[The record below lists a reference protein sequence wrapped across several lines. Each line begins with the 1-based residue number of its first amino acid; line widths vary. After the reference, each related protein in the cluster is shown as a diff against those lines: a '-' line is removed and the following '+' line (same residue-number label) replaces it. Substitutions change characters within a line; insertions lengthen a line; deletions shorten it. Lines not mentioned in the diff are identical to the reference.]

1 VSGAAVQ
8 VEERCRRCASHLSNL
23 AVRGEPV
30 GVAIGLTCP
39 RCGAEYAAEPR
50 WDGCPAC
57 RPAGLG
63 VNLWPRYD
71 EAAVARTL
79 TRAAL
84 AGRPWDMWRYEEL
97 LPVDPERRVALGEGG
112 TPLTALPRLAGR
124 HGLAR
129 LYAKDETRNPT
140 WSFKDRLA
148 AVAVS
153 RAVEA
158 GAPVVLDSSTGNQ
171 GAATAAHA
179 AKAGLPAVVF
189 TFGRVPWTMKVFMA
203 AYGAMVLQIDD
214 GPARRRTLEACVREL
229 GWYPVCNV
237 SDPPVGGNP
246 YGLEGYKT
254 IAFEVCEQLGWRPP
268 DVIVFP
274 TDYGDALARTSK
286 GLLELRRL
294 GLIDRLPRLV
304 AAERFGALAHALA
317 AGLDR
322 VPPVPA
328 GPTVAIS
335 IDTDVSTVQA
345 LDAIRATGGIATAV
359 PEEAIVAAQ
368 LEAARVEGLFP
379 EPSSACALAAAR
391 QLREQGWIG
400 AQETVV
406 AFITSMGLKDPAA
419 TRPHLPEPPF
429 VEPTVEATLRA
440 LRDVYGFRGQGRSAR

>member
-1 VSGAAVQ
+1 M
-8 VEERCRRCASHLSNL
+8 
-23 AVRGEPV
+23 
-30 GVAIGLTCP
+30 GVIVGLTCP
-39 RCGAEYAAEPR
+39 RCRAEYAAEPLF
-50 WDGCPAC
+50 DGCPAC
-57 RPAGLG
+57 RRAGLG
-63 VNLWPRYD
+63 VNLWPCYD
-71 EAAVARTL
+71 EAAVARAL
-79 TRAAL
+79 TRETL
-84 AGRPWDMWRYEEL
+84 AGRPRDMWRYGEL
-97 LPVDPERRVALGEGG
+97 LPVDVRRRVTLGEGG
-112 TPLTALPRLAGR
+112 TPLTELPRLAGAY
-124 HGLAR
+124 GLAR

-148 AVAVS
+148 AVAVT
-153 RAVEA
+153 RALEA
-158 GAPVVLDSSTGNQ
+158 AASVVLDSSTGNQ

-214 GPARRRTLEACVREL
+214 DAARRRTLEACVREL
-229 GWYPVCNV
+229 HWYPVCNF

-254 IAFEVCEQLGWRPP
+254 IAFEICEQVGWRPP

-274 TDYGDALARTSK
+274 TDYGDAAARASK
-286 GLLELRRL
+286 GLQELRRL

-304 AAERFGALAHALA
+304 AAERFGPLSRALAL
-317 AGLDR
+317 GLDH
-322 VPPVPA
+322 VPSVPT

-335 IDTDVSTVQA
+335 IDSDVSTIQA
-345 LDAIRATGGIATAV
+345 LDAIRATDGTALAV

-368 LEAARVEGLFP
+368 LEVARAEGLFP

-391 QLREQGWIG
+391 LLREQGWIG
-400 AQETVV
+400 PNETVV
-406 AFITSMGLKDPAA
+406 ALITSMGLKDPTP

-440 LRDVYGFRGQGRSAR
+440 LRDVYGFRGGE

>member
-1 VSGAAVQ
+1 M
-8 VEERCRRCASHLSNL
+8 
-23 AVRGEPV
+23 
-30 GVAIGLTCP
+30 GVVIGLTCP
-39 RCGAEYAAEPR
+39 RCGAEYGAGPLF
-50 WDGCPAC
+50 DGCPAC
-57 RPAGLG
+57 RRAGLG

-71 EAAVARTL
+71 ETAVARTL
-79 TRAAL
+79 TRAHL
-84 AGRPWDMWRYEEL
+84 AGRPWDMWRYAEL
-97 LPVDPERRVALGEGG
+97 LPVDPGRRVALGEGG
-112 TPLTALPRLAGR
+112 TPLTELPRLAGR
-124 HGLAR
+124 CGLAR

-158 GAPVVLDSSTGNQ
+158 GAGVVLDSSTGNQ

-179 AKAGLPAVVF
+179 AKAGLLTVVF

-214 GPARRRTLEACVREL
+214 GAARRRTLEACVKEL

-254 IAFEVCEQLGWRPP
+254 IAFEICEQLGWQPP

-274 TDYGDALARTSK
+274 TDYGDALARASK
-286 GLLELRRL
+286 GLQELRRI

-304 AAERFGALAHALA
+304 AAERFGPLSEALA

-322 VPPVPA
+322 VPPVRT

-335 IDTDVSTVQA
+335 IDTDVSTIQA
-345 LDAIRATGGIATAV
+345 LDAIRATHGTATV
-359 PEEAIVAAQ
+359 VDEEAIVAAQ
-368 LEAARVEGLFP
+368 LEAARTEGLFP
-379 EPSSACALAAAR
+379 EPSSACALAGAR
-391 QLREQGWIG
+391 RLRQQGWIG
-400 AQETVV
+400 PDETVV
-406 AFITSMGLKDPAA
+406 ALITSMGLKDPAS
-419 TRPHLPEPPF
+419 TRPHLPDPPF

-440 LRDVYGFRGQGRSAR
+440 LREVYGFRGPGGA

>member
-1 VSGAAVQ
+1 M
-8 VEERCRRCASHLSNL
+8 
-23 AVRGEPV
+23 
-30 GVAIGLTCP
+30 GVVVGLTCP
-39 RCGAEYAAEPR
+39 RCRAEYGAEPLF
-50 WDGCPAC
+50 DGCPAC
-57 RPAGLG
+57 RRAGLG

-79 TRAAL
+79 TRETL
-84 AGRPWDMWRYEEL
+84 AGRPRDMWRYGEL
-97 LPVDPERRVALGEGG
+97 MPVDVRRRVTLGEGG
-112 TPLTALPRLAGR
+112 TPLTELPRLADAY
-124 HGLAR
+124 GLAC

-148 AVAVS
+148 AVAVT
-153 RAVEA
+153 RALDA
-158 GAPVVLDSSTGNQ
+158 AASVVLDSSTGNQ

-214 GPARRRTLEACVREL
+214 DAARRRTLEACVREL
-229 GWYPVCNV
+229 HWYPVCNF

-254 IAFEVCEQLGWRPP
+254 IAFEICEQVGWRPP

-274 TDYGDALARTSK
+274 TDYGDAAARASK
-286 GLLELRRL
+286 GLQELRRL

-304 AAERFGALAHALA
+304 AAERFGPLSRALAL
-317 AGLDR
+317 GLDH
-322 VPPVPA
+322 VPSVPT
-328 GPTVAIS
+328 GTTVAIS
-335 IDTDVSTVQA
+335 IDSDVSTIQA
-345 LDAIRATGGIATAV
+345 LDAIRATDGTALAV

-368 LEAARVEGLFP
+368 LGAARAEGLFP

-391 QLREQGWIG
+391 LLREQGWIG
-400 AQETVV
+400 PNETVV
-406 AFITSMGLKDPAA
+406 ALITSMGLKDPAS
-419 TRPHLPEPPF
+419 TRPQLPEPPF

-440 LRDVYGFRGQGRSAR
+440 LRDVYGFRGGE

>member
-1 VSGAAVQ
+1 MGAV
-8 VEERCRRCASHLSNL
+8 
-23 AVRGEPV
+23 V
-30 GVAIGLTCP
+30 GLICP
-39 RCGAEYAAEPR
+39 RCGAEYGAEPLF
-50 WDGCPAC
+50 DGCPAC
-57 RPAGLG
+57 RQAGLG
-63 VNLWPRYD
+63 VNLWPSYD
-71 EAAVARTL
+71 EAVVARTF
-79 TRAAL
+79 TRAGL
-84 AGRPWDMWRYEEL
+84 AGRPWDMWRYAEL
-97 LPVDPERRVALGEGG
+97 LPVDPGRRVSLGEGG
-112 TPLTALPRLAGR
+112 TPLTELPRLAAR
-124 HGLAR
+124 YGLGR

-153 RAVEA
+153 SALEA

-189 TFGRVPWTMKVFMA
+189 TFGKVPWTMKVFMA

-214 GPARRRTLEACVREL
+214 DAARRGTLEACVREL

-237 SDPPVGGNP
+237 SDPPIGGNP

-254 IAFEVCEQLGWRPP
+254 ITFEICEQLAWRPP

-274 TDYGDALARTSK
+274 TDYGDALARAAK
-286 GLLELRRL
+286 GLRELRRL
-294 GLIDRLPRLV
+294 GLVDRLPRLA
-304 AAERFGALAHALA
+304 AAERFGPLTRALA

-322 VPPVPA
+322 VPPVST
-328 GPTVAIS
+328 GSTVAIS

-345 LDAIRATGGIATAV
+345 LDAIRATDGTATAV
-359 PEEAIVAAQ
+359 PEEAIIAAQ

-379 EPSSACALAAAR
+379 EPSSACALAGAR
-391 QLREQGWIG
+391 LLREQGWVG
-400 AQETVV
+400 RDETVV
-406 AFITSMGLKDPAA
+406 AFISSTGLKDPAA

-440 LRDVYGFRGQGRSAR
+440 LRDVYGYRGAGASTPR

>member
-1 VSGAAVQ
+1 M
-8 VEERCRRCASHLSNL
+8 
-23 AVRGEPV
+23 
-30 GVAIGLTCP
+30 GVVIGLTCP
-39 RCGAEYAAEPR
+39 RCGAEYAAEPLF
-50 WDGCPAC
+50 DGCPAC
-57 RPAGLG
+57 RHAGLG

-79 TRAAL
+79 TRATL
-84 AGRPWDMWRYEEL
+84 AGRPWDMWRYVEL
-97 LPVDPERRVALGEGG
+97 LPVDPGRRVALGEGG
-112 TPLTALPRLAGR
+112 TPLTELPRLAGR
-124 HGLAR
+124 YGLAR

-153 RAVEA
+153 QAVEA

-214 GPARRRTLEACVREL
+214 DAARRRTLEACVREL
-229 GWYPVCNV
+229 HWYPVCNF
-237 SDPPVGGNP
+237 SDPPIGGNL

-254 IAFEVCEQLGWRPP
+254 IAFEICEQLGWRPP

-274 TDYGDALARTSK
+274 TDYGDALARASK
-286 GLLELRRL
+286 GLQELRRL
-294 GLIDRLPRLV
+294 GLIDRLPRLA
-304 AAERFGALAHALA
+304 AAERFGPLSRALA

-322 VPPVPA
+322 VPPVPT

-345 LDAIRATGGIATAV
+345 LDAIRATHGTATAV
-359 PEEAIVAAQ
+359 PEEAIIAAQ
-368 LEAARVEGLFP
+368 LEAARAEGLFP
-379 EPSSACALAAAR
+379 EPSSACALAGAR
-391 QLREQGWIG
+391 LLREQGWIG
-400 AQETVV
+400 PDDTVV

-419 TRPHLPEPPF
+419 SRPHVPEPPF

-440 LRDVYGFRGQGRSAR
+440 LREVYGYRGSGGV